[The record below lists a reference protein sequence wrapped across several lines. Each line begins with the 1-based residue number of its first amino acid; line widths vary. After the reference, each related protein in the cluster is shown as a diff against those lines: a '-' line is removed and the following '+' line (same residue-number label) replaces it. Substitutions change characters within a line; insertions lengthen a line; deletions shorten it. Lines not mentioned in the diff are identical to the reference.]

1 MKTQKLILILISL
14 LALQTGIINAQN
26 PDSQNDALPVQMEEM
41 NAIQFLQGVEKSDQ
55 TILLPFGVLEK
66 HGPHLP
72 LGTDLINVRE
82 LALRA
87 AKQEYTIVFPPYYFA
102 QIFEAKH
109 QPGTLAYS
117 SETIWNLLQETCDE
131 LSRNGF
137 KKIIIVNGHG
147 GNTHFLHYF
156 GQVQLEKKRDYAV
169 YLFTPGEDEAAEKK
183 MQALRKTRFDGH
195 AGENE
200 SSNMMSHRPDLVQ
213 TEIAGSQSG
222 ESLER
227 LADLDQAYTGIWWY
241 AEYPNHYA
249 GDGTQVNPEL
259 GKIAMDSRAGL
270 LVKMIQSVKK
280 DEMTLKLQEQFF
292 RESANPLKTKQ

>member
-1 MKTQKLILILISL
+1 MKSQEVIVLFLSL
-14 LALQTGIINAQN
+14 LTIGIGFISAQN
-26 PDSQNDALPVQMEEM
+26 TAPKSKALSVQMEEL
-41 NAIQFLQGVEKSDQ
+41 NATQFLQAIEQSDH

-72 LGTDLINVRE
+72 IGTDLINVRE

-87 AKQEYTIVFPPYYFA
+87 AKNEYTIVFPPYYFA

-109 QPGTLAYS
+109 QPGTMAYS

-156 GQVQLEKKRDYAV
+156 GQVQLEKQRDYAV
-169 YLFTPGEDEAAEKK
+169 YLFTPGEDEEAEKK
-183 MQALRKTRFDGH
+183 MEELRKTPFDSH

-200 SSNMMSHRPDLVQ
+200 TSNMMSHRPDLVQ
-213 TEIAGSQSG
+213 AEIAGSQSG
-222 ESLER
+222 ESLE
-227 LADLDQAYTGIWWY
+227 LLSGLEQAYTGIWWY
-241 AEYPNHYA
+241 AEFPNHYA
-249 GDGTQVNPEL
+249 GDGTAVNPDL
-259 GKIAMDSRAGL
+259 GQIAMDSRAGL

-280 DEMTLKLQEQFF
+280 DEMTLKLQKQFF
-292 RESANPLKTKQ
+292 EESAHPLKTKQ